1 MKFLF
6 MIIFILISL
15 NVFAQKKDKVV
26 YKYKK
31 FQEFDL
37 ETLGVTGEGS
47 GLGNV
52 SSDSREQIDFKNRLP
67 LRRNFNPELRRS
79 VETVR

>member
-1 MKFLF
+1 MKTLF
-6 MIIFILISL
+6 MIILIFISFNI
-15 NVFAQKKDKVV
+15 FAQKKDKVT

-31 FQEFDL
+31 FQEFDM
-37 ETLGVTGEGS
+37 ETLGVTREVG
-47 GLGNV
+47 GLGDL

-79 VETVR
+79 VEIVR